1 MSNLEEGQGVDVDM
15 MAAVAGEDYF
25 SHKLKVFCL

>member
-1 MSNLEEGQGVDVDM
+1 MSIEQGEAQDVDM

-25 SHKLKVFCL
+25 NFRTKV